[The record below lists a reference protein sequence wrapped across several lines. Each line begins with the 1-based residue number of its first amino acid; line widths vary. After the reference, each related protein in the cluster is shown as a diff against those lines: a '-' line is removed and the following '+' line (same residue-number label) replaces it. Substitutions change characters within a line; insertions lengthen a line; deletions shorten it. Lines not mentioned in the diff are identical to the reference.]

1 MGKKLMRFFFFC
13 IIAYALVQFLIG
25 FALAAEVPDEVICE
39 SSEVCDTVVEEAS
52 TVSRIPTKSVL
63 GGYDLSTPLGFELW
77 VRTIVW
83 LNVGI
88 LVCGAWAIAAFRL
101 GKRFN
106 SYLDKKSECDT
117 YPRED
122 N

>member
-13 IIAYALVQFLIG
+13 LIVYALVQFLIG
-25 FALAAEVPDEVICE
+25 FALAAEIPDETVCE

-52 TVSRIPTKSVL
+52 ATSRTPTKSVL

-88 LVCGAWAIAAFRL
+88 LACG
-101 GKRFN
+101 GMGDCRFQARQ
-106 SYLDKKSECDT
+106 EV
-117 YPRED
+117 
-122 N
+122 

>member
-1 MGKKLMRFFFFC
+1 MGKKLMRFFFLC
-13 IIAYALVQFLIG
+13 LIVYALVQFLIG
-25 FALAAEVPDEVICE
+25 FALAAEISDEAVCE
-39 SSEVCDTVVEEAS
+39 SSEVCDTVVEETPTAS
-52 TVSRIPTKSVL
+52 RTPTKSVL

-88 LVCGAWAIAAFRL
+88 LACGAWAIAAFRL

-106 SYLDKKSECDT
+106 SYLDEKSEYDT
-117 YPRED
+117 YSKED

>member
-1 MGKKLMRFFFFC
+1 MGKKLMRFFFLC
-13 IIAYALVQFLIG
+13 LIVYALVQFLIG
-25 FALAAEVPDEVICE
+25 FALAAEIPDEAVCE
-39 SSEVCDTVVEEAS
+39 SSEVCNTVVEETSTAS
-52 TVSRIPTKSVL
+52 RTTTKSVL

-88 LVCGAWAIAAFRL
+88 LACGAWAIAVFRL
-101 GKRFN
+101 GKRLN
-106 SYLDKKSECDT
+106 SYLDEKSECDT
-117 YPRED
+117 YSKED

>member
-1 MGKKLMRFFFFC
+1 MGKKLMKFFFFC
-13 IIAYALVQFLIG
+13 LIAYALVQFLIG
-25 FALAAEVPDEVICE
+25 FALAAEVPDETVCE
-39 SSEVCDTVVEEAS
+39 SSGVCDTVVEETP
-52 TVSRIPTKSVL
+52 TVSRAPIKSVL

-88 LVCGAWAIAAFRL
+88 LTCGVWAIAAFKL
-101 GKRFN
+101 VKKFK
-106 SYLDKKSECDT
+106 SYLDKESEYDT
-117 YPRED
+117 YPKED